1 MTAMVPARGRC
12 QTGPAAARARRTIP
26 PDINHAETAGTSI
39 RRHRAMA
46 IAATPS
52 ANAPNPQSSDE
63 KVTTEATG
71 MNRDYNLPHT

>member
-1 MTAMVPARGRC
+1 
-12 QTGPAAARARRTIP
+12 
-26 PDINHAETAGTSI
+26 
-39 RRHRAMA
+39 MA

-71 MNRDYNLPHT
+71 MNRDYNLRHL